1 MTELTL
7 ASHIIV
13 LLMTSQTARLK
24 MQRSQLFSVDFFCLN
39 KLDKKSTGDIG
50 GRERGGGGGGGG
62 CKSFFL
68 SIPMNRARGTSSIKV
83 SISTDCTV

>member
-13 LLMTSQTARLK
+13 LLMTSQQTARLK

-39 KLDKKSTGDIG
+39 KLDRKSTV
-50 GRERGGGGGGGG
+50 ETLEGGGGKGEKGGGGG
-62 CKSFFL
+62 CKSFFSL
-68 SIPMNRARGTSSIKV
+68 HTYQSCPWYFFS
-83 SISTDCTV
+83 